1 MNLELNEEYGAGFEG
16 TPSLLYKYI
25 KDTPG
30 QSIQQ
35 FNTEM
40 KQKTYQ
46 EFEAQHK
53 KMYPSHTTDQI
64 KAAYKKYSEY
74 FEMEE
79 AYGESWVVYNKDTKA
94 KIPKSFK
101 NRKAAYDYA
110 AKNGGVVYSAEY
122 YFDNQD
128 DINSGKLVKEE
139 SLDEAVQKIDVEE
152 LLDAAAKMRK
162 EMPALRKGQS
172 IMITLH
178 NMNPKLYSMAVDKA
192 DAFTVDAKIPD
203 LINFLDPKYYAE
215 SANLDEAMEPQNTS
229 YGYYGTVDVE
239 KYKLIAYKKMADT
252 VLKIVRAK
260 KIFANFPNIT
270 SKSDEESAVVK
281 YLDSKHGRNVAEGN
295 DSPVYI
301 EKDFTKFLK
310 DFAAGHY
317 MESANLEEGNSFGGS
332 LRSLGFVKMTDAEVK
347 KAYSKWASKI
357 KPSFIGW
364 EQPMGKYAV
373 GFGSGTDGRFFVV
386 NKRNP
391 SEIDFYT
398 GEKAA
403 LAAVRN
409 LKEESD
415 LDEAT
420 GTHSLGTVTITAPE
434 NTLHGK
440 TANIFHKFPD
450 GRINVQHRKSD
461 KKGDVINLTLKKGE
475 YKLDEAVDLETARK
489 IKIVA
494 LATGSCD
501 LEHIH
506 EFVSLNPN
514 MESIVT
520 LKETYNK
527 YIQSL

>member
-1 MNLELNEEYGAGFEG
+1 
-16 TPSLLYKYI
+16 
-25 KDTPG
+25 
-30 QSIQQ
+30 
-35 FNTEM
+35 M
-40 KQKTYQ
+40 KQKTYKTYQ

-74 FEMEE
+74 WEMRE

-101 NRKAAYDYA
+101 NRKAAYEYA
-110 AKNGGVVYSAEY
+110 AKNGGVVYSGEY

-215 SANLDEAMEPQNTS
+215 SANLDEA
-229 YGYYGTVDVE
+229 
-239 KYKLIAYKKMADT
+239 
-252 VLKIVRAK
+252 
-260 KIFANFPNIT
+260 
-270 SKSDEESAVVK
+270 
-281 YLDSKHGRNVAEGN
+281 
-295 DSPVYI
+295 
-301 EKDFTKFLK
+301 
-310 DFAAGHY
+310 
-317 MESANLEEGNSFGGS
+317 
-332 LRSLGFVKMTDAEVK
+332 
-347 KAYSKWASKI
+347 
-357 KPSFIGW
+357 
-364 EQPMGKYAV
+364 
-373 GFGSGTDGRFFVV
+373 
-386 NKRNP
+386 
-391 SEIDFYT
+391 
-398 GEKAA
+398 
-403 LAAVRN
+403 
-409 LKEESD
+409 
-415 LDEAT
+415 T
-420 GTHSLGTVTITAPE
+420 GTHSMGTVTITAPG
-434 NTLHGK
+434 NILHGK